1 MNSIF
6 TLQRFAEIA
15 HTYTNKTTDTGTYDP
30 DTGARIA
37 GNELS
42 PENKTYYEKSLITLA
57 EPELV
62 FDQFA
67 DKYPIPKNGGK
78 TIEFRKF
85 EPLVADLDATE
96 LQEGVT
102 PEGQKL
108 NVGTITAEV
117 HQKGDFVE
125 LSDMIELTAIDPM
138 VVQTIGI
145 IGSQAGRVLNKVT
158 REAITS
164 GTNVVFAPKANGTAV
179 TVRNQLD
186 TTCGITLKLIKKCAN
201 ILKRNNAPKID
212 GSYICIVH
220 PDIGTDLTNLEGW
233 IDVQKYK
240 NPEKVYEGEIGS
252 YGGVRFIEN
261 TECKIWKG
269 TDDKNKTAEGV
280 AVYACYFI
288 GKGAYAT
295 TEVTGGGLETIVKPL
310 GSGEDPL
317 NQRSTVGWK
326 ATKTSEILVPDYL
339 VRLECCSAES
349 NALANAN

>member
-1 MNSIF
+1 MKKYF
-6 TLQRFAEIA
+6 YLQRFAEIA
-15 HTYTNKTTDTGTYDP
+15 HTYTNKTTDTEAST
-30 DTGARIA
+30 

-42 PENKTYYEKSLITLA
+42 PENKTYYEKRLITLA

-96 LQEGVT
+96 L
-102 PEGQKL
+102 
-108 NVGTITAEV
+108 VGTITAEV
-117 HQKGDFVE
+117 HQKGDYVE

-145 IGSQAGRVLNKVT
+145 IGAQAGRVLNKVT
-158 REAITS
+158 REAITC

-179 TVRNQLD
+179 QVRNALD

-201 ILKRNNAPKID
+201 ILKRNNAPRID

-240 NPEKVYEGEIGS
+240 NPEKVYEGEIGA

-269 TDDKNKTAEGV
+269 TDEKNKTAEGV

-288 GKGAYAT
+288 GKGAYGT
-295 TEVTGGGLETIVKPL
+295 TEVTGGGLQTIVKPL

-326 ATKTSEILVPDYL
+326 ATKTSEILVQDYL
-339 VRLECCSAES
+339 VRLEVCSAES
-349 NALANAN
+349 NALAVAN

>member
-1 MNSIF
+1 MKKYF
-6 TLQRFAEIA
+6 YLQRFAEIA
-15 HTYTNKTTDTGTYDP
+15 HTYTNKTTDTEAST
-30 DTGARIA
+30 

-42 PENKTYYEKSLITLA
+42 PENKTYYEKRLITLA

-96 LQEGVT
+96 LVEGVT

-108 NVGTITAEV
+108 NGGTITAEV
-117 HQKGDFVE
+117 HQKGDYVE

-145 IGSQAGRVLNKVT
+145 IGAQAGRVLNKVT
-158 REAITS
+158 REAITC

-179 TVRNQLD
+179 EARNALD

-201 ILKRNNAPKID
+201 ILKRNNAPRID

-240 NPEKVYEGEIGS
+240 NPEKVYEGEIGA

-261 TECKIWKG
+261 TECKIWKS
-269 TDDKNKTAEGV
+269 TADDCAADT

-295 TEVTGGGLETIVKPL
+295 TEVTGGGLQTIVKPL

-326 ATKTSEILVPDYL
+326 ATKTSEILVQDYL
-339 VRLECCSAES
+339 VRLEVCSAES
-349 NALANAN
+349 NALAVAN

>member
-1 MNSIF
+1 MNKYMF
-6 TLQRFAEIA
+6 NLQQFAEIS
-15 HTYTNKTTDTGTYDP
+15 HTYTNKTTDTAQT
-30 DTGARIA
+30 T

-42 PENKTYYEKSLITLA
+42 PENKTYYEKRLITLA

-117 HQKGDFVE
+117 HQKGDYVE

-158 REAITS
+158 RQAITS
-164 GTNVVFAPKANGTAV
+164 GTNVVYAPKADGTAV
-179 TVRNQLD
+179 VKREDLD
-186 TTCGITLKLIKKCAN
+186 TTCGITLKLVKKCAN
-201 ILKRNNAPKID
+201 ILKRNNTPKID

-240 NPEKVYEGEIGS
+240 NPENIFQGEIGS
-252 YGGVRFIEN
+252 YGGLRFIEN

-269 TDDKNKTAEGV
+269 ADEANGTAANT

-295 TEVTGGGLETIVKPL
+295 TEVTGGGLQTIVKPL

-326 ATKTSEILVPDYL
+326 ATKTSEILVQDYL

>member
-1 MNSIF
+1 MKTKKLFSLRWF
-6 TLQRFAEIA
+6 DGGVS
-15 HTYTNKTTDTGTYDP
+15 HDYTNKTTDTQAT
-30 DTGARIA
+30 T

-96 LQEGVT
+96 LQEGGT

-108 NVGTITAEV
+108 NVGTVTAEV
-117 HQKGDFVE
+117 HQKGDYVE
-125 LSDMIELTAIDPM
+125 LSDMIQLTAIDPM

-158 REAITS
+158 REAITG
-164 GTNVVFAPKANGTAV
+164 GTNVVYAPKSNGTAV
-179 TVRNQLD
+179 TQREDLD
-186 TTCGITLKLIKKCAN
+186 TTCGITLKTIKKCAN
-201 ILKRNNAPKID
+201 ILKRNNAPRID

-240 NPEKVYEGEIGS
+240 NPEKIYEGEIGS

-261 TECKIWKG
+261 TECKIWKS
-269 TDDKNKTAEGV
+269 TDDDCAEGV

-295 TEVTGGGLETIVKPL
+295 TEVTGGGLQTIVKPL

-326 ATKTSEILVPDYL
+326 ATKTSEILVQDYL

-349 NALANAN
+349 NAMAGAN

>member
-1 MNSIF
+1 MKKYLFN
-6 TLQRFAEIA
+6 LQRFAEIS
-15 HTYTNKTTDTGTYDP
+15 HTYTNKTTDVATTVEGVTTGND
-30 DTGARIA
+30 
-37 GNELS
+37 LS
-42 PENKTYYEKSLITLA
+42 AENKTYYEKRLITLA

-85 EPLVADLDATE
+85 EPLVADLSATE
-96 LQEGVT
+96 LTEGVT

-108 NVGTITAEV
+108 TVGTITAEV

-158 REAITS
+158 RQAITG
-164 GTNVVFAPKANGTAV
+164 GTNVVYAPKSNGTAV
-179 TVRNQLD
+179 ASRANLD

-240 NPEKVYEGEIGS
+240 NPEKVYEGEIGA

-269 TDDKNKTAEGV
+269 TDEANGCAADT

-295 TEVTGGGLETIVKPL
+295 TEVSGGGLQTIVKPL

-326 ATKTSEILVPDYL
+326 ATKTSEILVQDYL
-339 VRLECCSAES
+339 VRLEVCSAES
-349 NALANAN
+349 NALATAN

>member
-1 MNSIF
+1 MKKYLFN
-6 TLQRFAEIA
+6 LQRFAEIS
-15 HTYTNKTTDTGTYDP
+15 HTYTNKTTDAATTVEGVTTGND
-30 DTGARIA
+30 
-37 GNELS
+37 LS
-42 PENKTYYEKSLITLA
+42 AENKTYYEKRLITLA

-85 EPLVADLDATE
+85 EPLVADLSATE
-96 LQEGVT
+96 LTEGVT

-108 NVGTITAEV
+108 SVGTITAEV

-158 REAITS
+158 RQAITG
-164 GTNVVFAPKANGTAV
+164 GTNVVYAPKSNGTAV
-179 TVRNQLD
+179 TSRANLD

-240 NPEKVYEGEIGS
+240 NPEKVYEGEIGA

-269 TDDKNKTAEGV
+269 TDEANGCAADT

-288 GKGAYAT
+288 GKGAYTT
-295 TEVTGGGLETIVKPL
+295 TEISGGGLETIVKPL

-326 ATKTSEILVPDYL
+326 ATKTSEILVQDYL
-339 VRLECCSAES
+339 VRLEVCSAES

>member
-1 MNSIF
+1 MKTQNLF
-6 TLQRFAEIA
+6 NLQRFAEIS
-15 HTYTNKTTDTGTYDP
+15 HTYTNKTTDTQAT
-30 DTGARIA
+30 T

-42 PENKTYYEKSLITLA
+42 PENKTYYEKRLITLA

-108 NVGTITAEV
+108 NVGTVTAEI
-117 HQKGDFVE
+117 HQKGDYVE
-125 LSDMIELTAIDPM
+125 LSDMIQLTAIDPM

-158 REAITS
+158 RQAITS
-164 GTNVVFAPKANGTAV
+164 GTNVVYAPKANGTAV
-179 TVRNQLD
+179 TRREDLD

-201 ILKRNNAPKID
+201 ILKRNNTPRID

-240 NPEKVYEGEIGS
+240 NPEKVYEGEIGA

-261 TECKIWKG
+261 TECKIWKS
-269 TDDKNKTAEGV
+269 TEDDCAANT

-295 TEVTGGGLETIVKPL
+295 TEVTGGGLQTIVKPL

-326 ATKTSEILVPDYL
+326 ATKTSEILVQDYL
-339 VRLECCSAES
+339 VRLEVCSAES
-349 NALANAN
+349 NALAAAN